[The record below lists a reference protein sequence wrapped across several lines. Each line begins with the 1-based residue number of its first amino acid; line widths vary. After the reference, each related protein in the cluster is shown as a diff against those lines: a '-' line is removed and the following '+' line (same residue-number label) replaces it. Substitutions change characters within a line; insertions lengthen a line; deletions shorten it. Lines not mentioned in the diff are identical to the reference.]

1 MKQHN
6 PHNPINMF
14 SLLIGGG
21 FLFCGMVFAAV
32 PSIFEQKADV
42 VSIVIGVLLFLI
54 GIALL
59 VFSFFYKEEVKE
71 EKKEEKKTFQP
82 CEKPRSLNGFIKEV
96 DDFDDDDAVPD
107 RYDD

>member
-32 PSIFEQKADV
+32 PRIYKKKADV
-42 VSIVIGVLLFLI
+42 VSIVIGVHLFLI

-59 VFSFFYKEEVKE
+59 VFSFFYKEEVRVEKE
-71 EKKEEKKTFQP
+71 EEKKTFQP
-82 CEKPRSLNGFIKEV
+82 PENHRSLDDVIK
-96 DDFDDDDAVPD
+96 DDDNFDENDSVPD

>member
-82 CEKPRSLNGFIKEV
+82 PEDHRSLNEV
-96 DDFDDDDAVPD
+96 TKKDDNFDEDDSVPD

>member
-6 PHNPINMF
+6 LNNPFNMF

-71 EKKEEKKTFQP
+71 EKKKRRKRFNHPKITA
-82 CEKPRSLNGFIKEV
+82 L
-96 DDFDDDDAVPD
+96 
-107 RYDD
+107 